1 MSAISSRPR
10 RADPRVQ
17 RSRAALV
24 DAARSLF
31 LRHGYA
37 GTTMDEIAAL
47 AGLTKRTVYNN
58 YGDKDALFR
67 EVIVDTIAV
76 AEAFVRDMRDVF
88 AGATAAGLPAALAA
102 FGRSLALG
110 IVRSEVVA
118 IRRLLIGEARGFP
131 DLAAQY
137 FDRAP
142 GQVIETLAGRF
153 AKLGQAGLLGID
165 DPRRAAA
172 QFAYLVAGA
181 PLDRA
186 VLTGAVPPEREIVAT
201 ARAGVRTFLAR
212 YASAPGRQSSA
223 FAIRTGR
230 KQARKR

>member
-10 RADPRVQ
+10 LADPRVQ
-17 RSRAALV
+17 RTRAAVL
-24 DAARSLF
+24 DAARTLF

-67 EVIVDTIAV
+67 EIAEDTIAS
-76 AEAFVRDMRDVF
+76 AEAFVHDMRDAF
-88 AGATAAGLPAALAA
+88 AGVSAAGLPAALDAL
-102 FGRSLALG
+102 GRSLALG
-110 IVRSEVVA
+110 IVRPDVVA
-118 IRRLLIGEARGFP
+118 IRRLLIGESREFP
-131 DLAAQY
+131 DLAEKY

-142 GQVIETLAGRF
+142 GQVMATLAGRF
-153 AKLGQAGLLGID
+153 AQLAQAGLLRID

-172 QFAYLVAGA
+172 QFAYLVAGE

-186 VLTGAVPPEREIVAT
+186 VLTGIVPPEREILAG
-201 ARAGVRTFLAR
+201 AREGVRTFLAR
-212 YASAPGRQSSA
+212 YAPAGSSSSA
-223 FAIRTGR
+223 VASNVGR
-230 KQARKR
+230 KQSRRR

>member
-1 MSAISSRPR
+1 MSAISSQPAKPR
-10 RADPRVQ
+10 LADPRVQ
-17 RSRAALV
+17 RSRAAVV
-24 DAARSLF
+24 DAARTLF

-76 AEAFVRDMRDVF
+76 AEDFAREMRDAF
-88 AGATAAGLPAALAA
+88 TGATAAGLPAALEA
-102 FGRSLALG
+102 FGRRLALG
-110 IVRSEVVA
+110 IVRGEVVA

-131 DLAAQY
+131 DLAIQY

-142 GQVIETLAGRF
+142 GQVMATLADRF
-153 AKLGQAGLLGID
+153 AKLAQAGLLGID

-172 QFAYLVAGA
+172 QFAYLVAGE

-201 ARAGVRTFLAR
+201 AREGVRTFLAR
-212 YASAPGRQSSA
+212 YAPS
-223 FAIRTGR
+223 R
-230 KQARKR
+230 KQSRKP